1 VPFVVISGMWG
12 MNFMDIPLA
21 HWPHGFWVM
30 LVLQLVLGV
39 GLVAALKW
47 KKLL

>member
-1 VPFVVISGMWG
+1 MWG
-12 MNFMDIPLA
+12 MNFVEIPLS
-21 HWPHGFWVM
+21 HHPHGFWVM

-39 GLVAALKW
+39 ALVALLRW